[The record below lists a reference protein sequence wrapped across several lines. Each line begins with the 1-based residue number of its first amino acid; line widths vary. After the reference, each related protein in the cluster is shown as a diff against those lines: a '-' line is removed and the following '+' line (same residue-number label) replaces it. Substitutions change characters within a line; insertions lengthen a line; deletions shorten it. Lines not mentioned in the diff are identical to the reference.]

1 MNIQGFGARP
11 FLSDYT
17 HCSALHGYTIG
28 SFTTQVLSYIYNW
41 LYTQI
46 TFSHRPLICGVGGYR
61 SMGKLWFC
69 GSPTSKYLDA
79 WNPNLFFGDRRWR
92 VGQVKLT
99 EECLIIYECTN
110 FTSLVLSDSCGESLV
125 FYFCGGLFQL
135 RKCFSLW
142 KSLTSHLLCLME
154 ASWNF
159 TLWTVT
165 FSGLSLTE
173 GGPTQSFFCMK
184 NMFLLCS
191 MLIRVLK
198 VTNWVPVPGTRNR
211 LTVLLRTVGS
221 NNMYH

>member
-69 GSPTSKYLDA
+69 GTLTSKYLDA
-79 WNPNLFFGDRRWR
+79 WNPNLFFGDRRLR

-110 FTSLVLSDSCGESLV
+110 FTSLVLSDSCGDHTCSV
-125 FYFCGGLFQL
+125 
-135 RKCFSLW
+135 LW
-142 KSLTSHLLCLME
+142 RQADTSHCEQSPSLASVLQRE
-154 ASWNF
+154 AQLNPFFAWKIC
-159 TLWTVT
+159 
-165 FSGLSLTE
+165 
-173 GGPTQSFFCMK
+173 SFCAA
-184 NMFLLCS
+184 C
-191 MLIRVLK
+191 
-198 VTNWVPVPGTRNR
+198 
-211 LTVLLRTVGS
+211 
-221 NNMYH
+221 